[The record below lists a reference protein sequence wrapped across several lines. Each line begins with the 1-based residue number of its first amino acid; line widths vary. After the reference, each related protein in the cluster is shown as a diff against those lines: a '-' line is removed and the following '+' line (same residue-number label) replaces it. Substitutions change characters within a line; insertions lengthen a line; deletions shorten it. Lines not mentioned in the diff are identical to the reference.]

1 MFKRFISY
9 FKPHIGYFIV
19 DMIAAL
25 FVCGAGLLYPT
36 LARKII
42 NEYVPE
48 GNIRLLVIAS
58 LVLLGLYALKALC
71 NYIIGYL
78 GHVFGVRVQADMRR
92 DLFEKFER
100 LPFSYY
106 DTHKTGDLLSRLVS
120 DLFDVAEL
128 SHHAPENI
136 MLASLMLIGSFFI
149 LWDISPELTLIMFAF
164 IPFIVLFTVLS
175 RKKMRQNMRASRAQ
189 IAEINAHAENAIT
202 GIRETKSYCQQEHEV
217 ATFNRGN
224 ALFAKFRSGAMRS
237 LGTYDAV
244 MNFLCDM
251 LYLTVI
257 FLGGVFLLQEK
268 INGGDFTAFILYIS
282 MFLDPIKRFVAL
294 FEQLQEGMS
303 GFARF
308 HEIMSLPDEE
318 DNGTPLTEEVR
329 GNLEFADVTFSYQNT
344 DGEEATR
351 VIENFNLTIKEGQS
365 VALVG
370 PSGAG
375 KSTLCHLIP
384 RFYNVDSGEIL
395 LDGKNIQ
402 EISLSSLRENIGLVS
417 QTVFLF
423 DGTIRENIL
432 YGKQDATEEEVVEAA
447 KKAKIHDF
455 IMSLE
460 LGYDTPVGERGV
472 RLSGGQKQRVA
483 IARVFLKNPK
493 ILILDEATSALDNV
507 TEIQIQASL
516 EELSRGRTVIMVAH
530 RLSTIKNVETI
541 VVIDTDGVKEMGT
554 HDELMAKNGI
564 YRELYETQFKHQ

>member
-9 FKPHIGYFIV
+9 YKPHTKLFIL
-19 DMIAAL
+19 DILASL

-42 NEYVPE
+42 NDYVP
-48 GNIRLLVIAS
+48 NKQLDLLIITAS
-58 LVLLGLYALKALC
+58 VLLLLYALKALC
-71 NYIIGYL
+71 NYIIGYY
-78 GHVFGVRVQADMRR
+78 GHVFGIRIQADMRR
-92 DLFEKFER
+92 DLFAKLEK

-128 SHHAPENI
+128 SHHAPENVI
-136 MLASLMLIGSFFI
+136 LASLMLIGSFFI
-149 LWDISPELTLIMFAF
+149 LWDISPELTLVLFAV
-164 IPFIVLFTVLS
+164 IPFIILFTALS
-175 RKKMRQNMRASRAQ
+175 RKHMRTNMRAARQQ

-202 GIRETKSYCQQEHEV
+202 GIRETKSYCQQEHEIQ
-217 ATFNRGN
+217 AFNRGN
-224 ALFAKFRSGAMRS
+224 ALFARYRSGAMRS
-237 LGTYDAV
+237 LGSYDAI
-244 MNFLCDM
+244 MNFLCDL
-251 LYLTVI
+251 LYLLVI
-257 FLGGVFLLQEK
+257 FLGGIFLLNGK
-268 INGGDFTAFILYIS
+268 INAGDFAAFILYIS

-303 GFARF
+303 GFSRF
-308 HEIMSLPDEE
+308 HDIMSLPDEVDE
-318 DNGTPLTEEVR
+318 GEPLADAVR
-329 GNLEFADVTFSYQNT
+329 GELEFLDVSFSYENT
-344 DGEEATR
+344 EGEVSTR
-351 VIENFNLTIKEGQS
+351 VIEHFNLTIPEGKS

-384 RFYNVDSGEIL
+384 RFYNVNGGEIL
-395 LDGKNIQ
+395 LDGRNVNN
-402 EISLSSLRENIGLVS
+402 ISLHSLRENIGLVS

-432 YGKQDATEEEVVEAA
+432 YGKRDATDEEIVEAA

-455 IMSLE
+455 IASLP

-483 IARVFLKNPK
+483 IARVFLKDPR

-507 TEIQIQASL
+507 TEIEIQRSL
-516 EELSRGRTVIMVAH
+516 EELSRGRTVITVAH

-541 VVIDTDGVKEMGT
+541 VVIDTDGVKEMGS
-554 HDELMAKNGI
+554 HDELIACGGI
-564 YRELYETQFKHQ
+564 YKELYETQFKNQ

>member
-9 FKPHIGYFIV
+9 FRPHLGYFII

-42 NEYVPE
+42 NEYVPRGE
-48 GNIRLLVIAS
+48 VNMLIIAA
-58 LVLLGLYALKALC
+58 LVLLFLYILKAVC

-92 DLFEKFER
+92 DLFAKFEK
-100 LPFSYY
+100 LPFSYF
-106 DTHKTGDLLSRLVS
+106 DKNKTGDLLSRLVS

-136 MLASLMLIGSFFI
+136 LLASLMLVGSFFI
-149 LWDISPELTLIMFAF
+149 LWDISPELTLILFAV
-164 IPFIVLFTVLS
+164 IPFIVLFTALS
-175 RKKMRQNMRASRAQ
+175 RKQMRANMRASRRQ

-202 GIRETKSYCQQEHEV
+202 GIRETKSYCQEMHEIE
-217 ATFNRGN
+217 TFNRGN

-237 LGTYDAV
+237 LGTYDAI
-244 MNFLCDM
+244 MNFLCDL
-251 LYLTVI
+251 LYLVVI
-257 FLGGVFLLQEK
+257 FLGGVFLLNEK
-268 INGGDFTAFILYIS
+268 INAGDFTAFILYIS

-303 GFARF
+303 GFSRF
-308 HEIMSLPDEE
+308 HEIMSLPEEPDE
-318 DNGTPLTEEVR
+318 GAPLLREVE
-329 GNLEFADVTFSYQNT
+329 GELEFRDVTFSYENS
-344 DGEEATR
+344 DAEGATR
-351 VIENFNLTIKEGQS
+351 VIENFNLTIRKGQS

-384 RFYNVDSGEIL
+384 RFYNVNSGEIL
-395 LDGKNIQ
+395 LDGQNIRN
-402 EISLSSLRENIGLVS
+402 IALSSLRKNIGLVS

-432 YGKQDATEEEVVEAA
+432 YGKQDATEEEVIEAA
-447 KKAKIHDF
+447 KKAKIHDY
-455 IMSLE
+455 ILTLE

-507 TEIQIQASL
+507 TEIQIQQSL
-516 EELSRGRTVIMVAH
+516 EELARGRTVIMVAH

-554 HDELMAKNGI
+554 HEELMEKGGV
-564 YRELYETQFKHQ
+564 YRELYETQFKL